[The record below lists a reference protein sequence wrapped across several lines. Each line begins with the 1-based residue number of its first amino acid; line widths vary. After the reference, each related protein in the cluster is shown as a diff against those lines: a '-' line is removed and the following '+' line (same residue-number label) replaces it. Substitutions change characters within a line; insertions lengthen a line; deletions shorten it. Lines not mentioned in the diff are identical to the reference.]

1 MFIIDDILLAPV
13 KGVVYIAK
21 KIHELAEEDLADT
34 GEKLKRE
41 LLDLQML
48 FETDQISEEEYQKKE
63 KNILERLE
71 ALKEKPSSAKATE
84 GEK

>member
-1 MFIIDDILLAPV
+1 MFLIDDILLAPV
-13 KGVVYIAK
+13 KGIVYLAK
-21 KIHELAEEDLADT
+21 KINELAEEELVDT
-34 GEKLKRE
+34 GEKIKRE

-71 ALKEKPSSAKATE
+71 ALKEKTPSKPR
-84 GEK
+84 